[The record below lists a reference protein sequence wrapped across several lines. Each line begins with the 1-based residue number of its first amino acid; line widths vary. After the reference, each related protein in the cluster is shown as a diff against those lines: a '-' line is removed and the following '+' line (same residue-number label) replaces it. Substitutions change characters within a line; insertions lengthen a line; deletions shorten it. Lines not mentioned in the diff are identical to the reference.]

1 MAFKAVVTLDADK
14 TVAIGGTDKKT
25 KKPNP
30 TTAEGYYLG
39 KRQVEGSKGLADLH
53 FLQTP
58 KGNLGVWGKTNMN
71 QKLSAVPLGT
81 MVRITF
87 TNMQNTKNG
96 PMYVYKVEVDADNV
110 LDMSGFDTDTAADE
124 TSAAEEGQD
133 DTQSG
138 YEASSDDADASA
150 DVVDEDAEQQKALA
164 AAEKA
169 AAQKAK
175 VQGILKGK
183 VVPKRA

>member
-1 MAFKAVVTLDADK
+1 MAFKAVVSLDADR
-14 TVAIGGTDKKT
+14 TIAIGGKDSKT

-58 KGNLGVWGKTNMN
+58 KGNLGIWGKTNMN

-81 MVRITF
+81 MVRISF
-87 TNMQNTKNG
+87 TNMQPTKNG

-110 LDMSGFDTDTAADE
+110 LDMSGFEDGTSSEETSTEDTNYQDEGSVDETADDTAPEDNE
-124 TSAAEEGQD
+124 AEE
-133 DTQSG
+133 
-138 YEASSDDADASA
+138 EA
-150 DVVDEDAEQQKALA
+150 QRQALA

-169 AAQKAK
+169 AVQKAK
-175 VQGILKGK
+175 VQAVLGK
-183 VVPKRA
+183 KIPKRA